1 MCQGATVCFSFAL
14 CTVKSD
20 LREVLNIRLIK
31 ELQSNIRAVANA
43 NEINSFIIDSRTYLF
58 FTNTE
63 VGFIIFDIPRRTA
76 NGTDV
81 WNFFGSFKPQHLI
94 QTHHCGVKIGYGSV
108 SALFKRYASGSKEN
122 YLVKYQQEVIDRYSD
137 LVDEKVQPTQIKGW
151 NEFFAH
157 STDDL
162 LLFVFAILVGTII
175 SMTEWDNGTYTI
187 LIMTAR
193 GRKSIWAK
201 ISILA
206 VISFVAVLAIN
217 FSTLL
222 GIAFRFGLSFPN
234 ADICSVIQFAY
245 CPYDWSILTHLTF
258 TMVIKAINLMGLML
272 LSAVVSAFFKSYL
285 VSIFVSSGAVVVGY
299 YLSNL
304 EAKNEWVY
312 LNSYAAGLTDPFFE
326 RYRAI
331 SVMGIPVS
339 ILTLVIVAIIFLCLA
354 LMIVYAFGF
363 FQGTEN
369 TLFSKIEKGAVSI
382 YYLCKEKLFSIIPR
396 RAPKRRSLLLT
407 EVKKSFVKSHLII
420 LCVIML
426 LIKIGY
432 ADETKPHVDYWEEHY
447 KEVCY
452 SYMGDLTD
460 EKRESIEIVL
470 AESQAVMSKMSAMR
484 NAVVN
489 GTITSTEYNA
499 YMEEYQLASLNHS
512 SYGRLKQQCA
522 RIDAAAEKGIKAELT
537 YDSGWI
543 YFFSQG
549 IDVVLLAF
557 LLLFLSGI
565 YRMEYQNGFDRIAA
579 TTSRGIGALNKN
591 KLLLSVIVSAIAFV
605 IYSGVDMAIAIQ
617 SYSFPNAGIAL
628 ASVKLTSIPISI
640 WMAIALKF
648 AVGLIIVVAFA
659 TLTCII
665 SRLLKRTYLTI
676 PFVLLVIVG
685 LISAQSLFF

>member
-1 MCQGATVCFSFAL
+1 MKLFAFELKKLFRSVGFRYLCIGLLILNLTVCLFG
-14 CTVKSD
+14 
-20 LREVLNIRLIK
+20 NIASPSTDEQQAHIDGY
-31 ELQSNIRAVANA
+31 ESNLAYIIRVA
-43 NEINSFIIDSRTYLF
+43 EINKAEYEITAGKDS
-58 FTNTE
+58 
-63 VGFIIFDIPRRTA
+63 
-76 NGTDV
+76 
-81 WNFFGSFKPQHLI
+81 
-94 QTHHCGVKIGYGSV
+94 
-108 SALFKRYASGSKEN
+108 

-137 LVDEKVQPTQIKGW
+137 LVDAEVQPTQTQGW
-151 NEFFAH
+151 NEFFNH
-157 STDDL
+157 SIDDL
-162 LLFVFAILVGTII
+162 LLFVFAILAGALI
-175 SMTEWDNGTYTI
+175 SMTEWDNGTYTV
-187 LIMTAR
+187 LNMTAR
-193 GRKSIWAK
+193 GRKSIRAK
-201 ISILA
+201 ISVLVA
-206 VISFVAVLAIN
+206 MSFVAVLAIN
-217 FSTLL
+217 LSTLF
-222 GIAFRFGLSFPN
+222 GIALRFGLSSPS
-234 ADICSVIQFAY
+234 ADVCSVIQFTY
-245 CPYDWSILTHLTF
+245 CPYDWSILAYLTF
-258 TMVIKAINLMGLML
+258 TMAIKAINLMGLML
-272 LSAVVSAFFKSYL
+272 LSAVVAAFFKSYL

-312 LNSYAAGLTDPFFE
+312 LNSYAAGMTDPFFE

-331 SVMGIPVS
+331 SVMGTPMS
-339 ILTLVIVAIIFLCLA
+339 ILTVVIIAIILLCLA
-354 LMIVYAFGF
+354 LMIVYAFSF
-363 FQGTEN
+363 CRGTEN
-369 TLFSKIEKGAVSI
+369 TLFSKIEKGAVSL
-382 YYLCKEKLFSIIPR
+382 YYLCKEKLSVIVPR

-452 SYMGDLTD
+452 SYMGVLTD
-460 EKRESIEIVL
+460 EKRESMETVL

-489 GTITSTEYNA
+489 GTITSAEYNA

-557 LLLFLSGI
+557 LLLFFSGI
-565 YRMEYQNGFDRIAA
+565 YRMEYQNGFDRIA
-579 TTSRGIGALNKN
+579 TTTARGMGALHKN

-617 SYSFPNAGIAL
+617 SYSFPNADFAL
-628 ASVKLTSIPISI
+628 ASITLTSMPITL
-640 WMAIALKF
+640 WMAMAIKF
-648 AVGLIIVVAFA
+648 AVGLVIAIAFA
-659 TLTCII
+659 VLTCFI

-676 PFVLLVIVG
+676 PVGLLVIVG
-685 LISAQSLFF
+685 SMSVQSYIF